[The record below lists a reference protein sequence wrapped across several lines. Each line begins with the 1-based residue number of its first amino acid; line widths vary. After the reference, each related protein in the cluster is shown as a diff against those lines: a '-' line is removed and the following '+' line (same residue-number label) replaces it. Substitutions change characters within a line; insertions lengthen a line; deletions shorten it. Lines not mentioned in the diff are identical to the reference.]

1 MDPRRDL
8 STLNSQYV
16 MDVLGLKVGDQN
28 HLMAI
33 RRLRH
38 SDDQVMVAPGAFK
51 VIYGK
56 HFVKN
61 FKYCYDEADDIVY
74 VTAHEARLA
83 GYYCA

>member
-33 RRLRH
+33 RRFRH
-38 SDDQVMVAPGAFK
+38 SDDQVMVSPGAFK

-56 HFVKN
+56 HFV
-61 FKYCYDEADDIVY
+61 
-74 VTAHEARLA
+74 
-83 GYYCA
+83 